1 MKAPLGLDPV
11 VVDLQGMGKGYAW
24 VNGQSLGRTWPS
36 YDADEDGCSDDPC
49 DYRGEYS
56 DTKCVTNCGK
66 PSQRW
71 FVDLLALLSYIFFI
85 SC

>member
-1 MKAPLGLDPV
+1 
-11 VVDLQGMGKGYAW
+11 MGKGYAW

-56 DTKCVTNCGK
+56 DTKCVLPIVASPHRDG
-66 PSQRW
+66 
-71 FVDLLALLSYIFFI
+71 LLT
-85 SC
+85 C